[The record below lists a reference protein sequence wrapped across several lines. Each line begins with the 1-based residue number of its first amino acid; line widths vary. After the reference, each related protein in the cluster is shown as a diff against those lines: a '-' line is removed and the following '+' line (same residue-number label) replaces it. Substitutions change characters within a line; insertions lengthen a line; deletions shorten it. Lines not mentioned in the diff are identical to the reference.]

1 MTASFA
7 SRIATAQYLLCARC
21 PRCLALNSADP
32 SMRVATTCLKCHA
45 LLKPRRLVVGVEF
58 VEAVTA

>member
-1 MTASFA
+1 
-7 SRIATAQYLLCARC
+7 
-21 PRCLALNSADP
+21 
-32 SMRVATTCLKCHA
+32 MRVATTCLKCHA